1 MKRLFQLALLVLVS
15 AQAGAQYNSLL
26 WKISGNGLKE
36 PSYLFGTMHT
46 ADARIVYLGDKIAGK
61 HFAACPTFAM
71 ELDPGDKEL
80 NVGMLSK
87 LMMGNG
93 YSLAKMIP
101 DKEYRFLDSMASKT
115 LGYPMY
121 LFDNV
126 APIVVMTIL
135 ESMSMGLSDSSV
147 EGNTQ
152 VLDVYFYNKA
162 KESKK
167 KIIGIETVEEQLNA
181 LRTLKYEDQAEL
193 LTQEIDS
200 FSSNKDGG
208 KEVLQYYLNQNLD
221 SLAAMD
227 DDAKKPEKF
236 YKALVTDRNERMANR
251 IGAFIKKQPAFVA
264 IGALHLPGDKGVIA
278 LLREKG
284 YKVEAVKD

>member
-1 MKRLFQLALLVLVS
+1 MKRLFQLAFLIFVGTQVS
-15 AQAGAQYNSLL
+15 AQYNSLL
-26 WKISGNGLKE
+26 WKISGNGLQK

-46 ADARIVYLGDKIAGK
+46 ADARIVALGDKLAGK
-61 HFAACPTFAM
+61 YFDECPTFAM

-87 LMMGNG
+87 LMMGKG

-101 DKEYRFLDSMASKT
+101 DKEYRFLDSIASQEM
-115 LGYPMY
+115 GYPMY

-135 ESMSMGLSDSSV
+135 ESMSMGLSDSSI

-162 KESKK
+162 KAARKK
-167 KIIGIETVEEQLNA
+167 VIGIETVEEQLDA
-181 LRTLKYEDQAEL
+181 LRSLNYEDQAQL

-200 FSSNKDGG
+200 FNTNKNEG
-208 KEVLQYYLNQNLD
+208 KMVLQYYLDQNLD
-221 SLAAMD
+221 SLAASD

-236 YKALVTDRNERMANR
+236 YKALVTDRNTRMATR
-251 IGAFIKKQPAFVA
+251 IAEFIKKKPAFIA
-264 IGALHLPGDKGVIA
+264 IGALHLPGDQGVIA
-278 LLREKG
+278 QLREKG
-284 YKVEAVKD
+284 FTVEPVK